1 MQPSDRADFVKLA
14 EALFAA
20 FDKPAVEARLQ
31 AYWLGL
37 QSMHL
42 LAFDAVVRHVIGP
55 DGEDELPTPKQLYAI
70 NRRLQADKRAA
81 ELAGRKP
88 QLRPGEEPPA
98 EPDRFEAYANRVMVA
113 VLCQLIAQHGSAAS
127 DSSLAAMV
135 HVKHQYAV
143 GYREMCLEDPDAS
156 LEMRDALVAAL
167 TTRFVPRDQPRE
179 AEQPAAPVE
188 VSA

>member
-1 MQPSDRADFVKLA
+1 MQPADEPGFIKLA
-14 EALFAA
+14 EAMFAA
-20 FDKPAVEARLQ
+20 FDKPPSDARME

-42 LAFDAVVRHVIGP
+42 LAFDAVVRHVVGP
-55 DGEDELPTPKQLYAI
+55 NGEDELPTPKQLYAI

-88 QLRPGEEPPA
+88 PPRPGEEPAP

-127 DSSLAAMV
+127 DSSLAAMI

-156 LEMRDALVAAL
+156 LEMRDALIAAL

-179 AEQPAAPVE
+179 AQQPAAPVE
-188 VSA
+188 LSA